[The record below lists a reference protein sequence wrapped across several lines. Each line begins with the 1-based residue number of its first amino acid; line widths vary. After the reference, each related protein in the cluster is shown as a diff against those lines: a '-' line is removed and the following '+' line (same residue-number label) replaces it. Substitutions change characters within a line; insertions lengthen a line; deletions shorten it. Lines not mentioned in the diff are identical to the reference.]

1 MRIPANTYMTG
12 HAISK
17 LEDLWYSTARQI
29 SMETGI
35 YVDVGFEYESAG
47 QQSFGPV
54 SLDIRRI
61 FFKVK
66 EHEFESLTDL
76 KKAIA
81 NKAFL

>member
-1 MRIPANTYMTG
+1 MSS

-17 LEDLWYSTARQI
+17 LEELWHDTARQI
-29 SMETGI
+29 SLETGI
-35 YVDVGFEYESAG
+35 YVEVGYEYEGSG
-47 QQSFGPV
+47 PSPFGPI
-54 SLDIRRI
+54 SLDMKRI